1 MEAKAESRNSARSS
15 FTLKEV
21 IRASLG
27 PKRAKIGWHLL
38 NDPGYRFSLT
48 KRTRFYVHIPKTAG
62 SSILEWCRQE
72 GVPVIVIGHD
82 DRGPGFKGAA
92 DWLEQHDPDA
102 FCVVR
107 NPFDRLVSAY
117 RYLSR
122 GGNRESDKRD
132 RDRHIAPYKDFQTF
146 VLEGLG
152 GARQQEILRQVHLRP
167 QIEWVRSGKG
177 VAVGHVLRYE
187 RLQDDFD
194 HLFRSWGL
202 GSGVLP
208 EVNRGS
214 REHFDYRD
222 AYQPKGSP
230 CLDMIKIV
238 TTAYKEDFE
247 FFGYEAHLS
256 HL

>member
-1 MEAKAESRNSARSS
+1 MEAQVGTRNAARSS
-15 FTLKEV
+15 FSLKGMV
-21 IRASLG
+21 RASIG
-27 PKRAKIGWHLL
+27 RKRAKIGWHLL

-62 SSILEWCRQE
+62 SSILEWCRHE

-82 DRGPGFKGAA
+82 DRNTGFKGAA
-92 DWLEQHDPDA
+92 DWLEQDDPDA

-132 RDRHIAPYKDFQTF
+132 HERFIAPYTDFRTF

-152 GARQQEILRQVHLRP
+152 GAAKHEILRQVHLRP
-167 QIEWVRSGKG
+167 QIQWVRSAQGI
-177 VAVGHVLRYE
+177 AVGHVLRYE

-194 HLFRSWGL
+194 RLFNGWGL

-208 EVNRGS
+208 EVNRAGS
-214 REHFDYRD
+214 GASDYRQ
-222 AYQPKGSP
+222 AYHLKDST
-230 CLDMIKIV
+230 CLDMIKVV
-238 TTAYKEDFE
+238 TSAYKEDFE
-247 FFGYEAHLS
+247 FFGYEAHLPDA
-256 HL
+256 